1 LVSFWSVLAGLVAAA
16 AVSAWQP
23 SAGYVRNRTLSSTMP
38 ALGPRHRPRWVGTVG
53 AALAV
58 LLVVDGPVGGVVAA
72 AVAYLVHHRSRAATT
87 APHRSAAA
95 RRALELPIAVE
106 VLASC
111 LTIGATQEQALE
123 AVAQGLGGSLADDFS
138 RTAGA
143 LRVGADVAEAWSL
156 VPSTD
161 LRSLASVLS
170 RAHVTGAPVAP
181 QLWMLADQHRQV
193 ARLVAMDAARTLGVR
208 STGPLGLC
216 FLPAFVLVA
225 IVPLVLSLLSP
236 EL

>member
-1 LVSFWSVLAGLVAAA
+1 MSVWAILAGLVAGA
-16 AVSAWQP
+16 AVLASQP
-23 SAGYVRNRTLSSTMP
+23 STQLVRGR
-38 ALGPRHRPRWVGTVG
+38 VGTPMLASGAQPRRVRWAAPVG
-53 AALAV
+53 AGLAV
-58 LLVVDGPVGGVVAA
+58 LLVMDGPVAMVLAMSA
-72 AVAYLVHHRSRAATT
+72 AYLLHRRT
-87 APHRSAAA
+87 RSAAAEPQRAASA

-111 LTIGATQEQALE
+111 LSIGATQEQALD
-123 AVAQGLGGSLADDFS
+123 AVAHGLGGSLAVDFS
-138 RTAGA
+138 RAAGA

-156 VPSTD
+156 VPSAD

-170 RAHVTGAPVAP
+170 RAHITGAPVAP
-181 QLWMLADQHRQV
+181 QLWMLADQHRQQ

-225 IVPLVLSLLSP
+225 IVPLVLSLFAPAL
-236 EL
+236 

>member
-1 LVSFWSVLAGLVAAA
+1 VSIWVILAGLVAVA
-16 AVSAWQP
+16 AVVASRP
-23 SAGYVRNRTLSSTMP
+23 PRRYVRSRALP
-38 ALGPRHRPRWVGTVG
+38 AAVVVDRRRRLPWAAPVG

-58 LLVVDGPVGGVVAA
+58 VLVVDGLVGMVAA
-72 AVAYLVHHRSRAATT
+72 AAVGYLVHRRSKVAATEPQRAA
-87 APHRSAAA
+87 SA

-111 LTIGATQEQALE
+111 LSIGATQEQALD

-138 RTAGA
+138 RAAGA

-156 VPSTD
+156 VPAAD

-181 QLWMLADQHRQV
+181 QLWMLAEQHRQV
-193 ARLVAMDAARTLGVR
+193 ARLVALDAARTLGVR
-208 STGPLGLC
+208 ASGPLGLC
-216 FLPAFVLVA
+216 FLPAFVLIA

-236 EL
+236 VL

>member
-1 LVSFWSVLAGLVAAA
+1 VRRRAVPTAAT
-16 AVSAWQP
+16 VD
-23 SAGYVRNRTLSSTMP
+23 NRRRLTWGAPL
-38 ALGPRHRPRWVGTVG
+38 G

-58 LLVVDGPVGGVVAA
+58 LLVVDGLLGVLA
-72 AVAYLVHHRSRAATT
+72 AVAVGHFVHRRSRAASTEPQR
-87 APHRSAAA
+87 AAAA

-111 LTIGATQEQALE
+111 LTIGATQEQALT
-123 AVAQGLGGSLADDFS
+123 AVAEGLGGSLADDLS
-138 RTAGA
+138 RVAGA

-156 VPSTD
+156 VPSAD

-170 RAHVTGAPVAP
+170 RAHITGAPVAP

-225 IVPLVLSLLSP
+225 IVPLVLSLFVP
-236 EL
+236 AV

>member
-1 LVSFWSVLAGLVAAA
+1 MSIWIVIAGLVAVA
-16 AVSAWQP
+16 AVVASQP
-23 SAGYVRNRTLSSTMP
+23 SAKIAWGRALPTTAVVDQRRRMP
-38 ALGPRHRPRWVGTVG
+38 WAAPVG

-58 LLVVDGPVGGVVAA
+58 LLVVDGPVGMGAA
-72 AVAYLVHHRSRAATT
+72 AALGYFVHRRLKLAVTEPQRA
-87 APHRSAAA
+87 AAA

-111 LTIGATQEQALE
+111 LSIGATQEQALD

-138 RTAGA
+138 RAAGA

-156 VPSTD
+156 VASAD

-170 RAHVTGAPVAP
+170 RAHATGAPVAP
-181 QLWMLADQHRQV
+181 QLWMLAAQHREV

-216 FLPAFVLVA
+216 FLPAFVLIA
-225 IVPLVLSLLSP
+225 IVPLVLSLFSP
-236 EL
+236 AV

>member
-1 LVSFWSVLAGLVAAA
+1 MSIWAILAGLSA
-16 AVSAWQP
+16 AVALTASQ
-23 SAGYVRNRTLSSTMP
+23 SSGKHVRSRAVPLTAAPIDRRSRAP
-38 ALGPRHRPRWVGTVG
+38 WAAPVG
-53 AALAV
+53 AGLAV
-58 LLVVDGPVGGVVAA
+58 LLVVDGPVGTVAALAVGYFVHRRSRVAA
-72 AVAYLVHHRSRAATT
+72 AAPQRA
-87 APHRSAAA
+87 AAA

-111 LTIGATQEQALE
+111 LTIGATQEQALD

-138 RTAGA
+138 RAAGA

-156 VPSTD
+156 IPAAD
-161 LRSLASVLS
+161 LRALASVLS
-170 RAHVTGAPVAP
+170 RGHVSGAPVAP

-225 IVPLVLSLLSP
+225 IVPLVLSLFSP
-236 EL
+236 GV

>member
-1 LVSFWSVLAGLVAAA
+1 MSAWAVLAGLIAVVAVVA
-16 AVSAWQP
+16 SRP
-23 SAGYVRNRTLSSTMP
+23 PTRYVRRRAVPTAATVD
-38 ALGPRHRPRWVGTVG
+38 HRRRLTWGAPLG

-58 LLVVDGPVGGVVAA
+58 LLVVDGLLGVVAA
-72 AVAYLVHHRSRAATT
+72 VAVGYFVHRRSRAASTEPQR
-87 APHRSAAA
+87 AAAA

-111 LTIGATQEQALE
+111 LTIGATQEQALT
-123 AVAQGLGGSLADDFS
+123 AVAEGLGGSLADDFS
-138 RTAGA
+138 RVAGA

-156 VPSTD
+156 VPSAD

-170 RAHVTGAPVAP
+170 RAHITGAPVAP

-225 IVPLVLSLLSP
+225 IVPLVLSLFLP
-236 EL
+236 AM